1 LDKSMSIA
9 PDITDLVG
17 RTPLVRLNRLPERSG
32 CLAEVVAKLESFN
45 PTASVKD
52 RIAGSMVQAAE
63 QAGTIAPGRTV
74 LVEPTSGN
82 TGIALAMVAA
92 ARGYRLILTMPDTM
106 STERRAML
114 RAYGAEL
121 QLTPGNEGMQGALD
135 LAKELVSEI
144 PEAYLLQQ
152 FNNPANPAVHAA
164 TTAEEIWSDTKGE
177 IDALVAG
184 VGTGGTITGCARVLK
199 QRNPDLKVIAV
210 EPAASPVLAGGTPG
224 PHRIQGIGAGFV
236 PSVFD
241 QSLIDEILGVTDQDA
256 MEVGRRLAKEE
267 GLLSGVSSGAAVAA
281 ALRLGQR
288 PEMAGKRIVVILASF
303 GERYLSTPMFS
314 ASADGPARRDG
325 QL

>member
-1 LDKSMSIA
+1 MSIA

-17 RTPLVRLNRLPERSG
+17 RTPLVRLNRLPKRSG
-32 CLAEVVAKLESFN
+32 CLAELVAKLESFN

-135 LAKELVSEI
+135 LARELVSEI

-164 TTAEEIWSDTKGE
+164 TTAEEIWSDTGGE

-210 EPAASPVLAGGTPG
+210 EPAASPVLAGGAPG

-241 QSLIDEILGVTDQDA
+241 QSLIDEIVGVSDQEA
-256 MEVGRRLAKEE
+256 MEVGRRLAREE

-314 ASADGPARRDG
+314 ASADAPARRDG

>member
-1 LDKSMSIA
+1 MAIA
-9 PDITDLVG
+9 SDITALVG
-17 RTPLVRLNRLPERSG
+17 RTPLVRLNQLPKRSG

-63 QAGTIAPGRTV
+63 EAGTISPERTV

-135 LAKELVSEI
+135 LARELVTEI

-152 FNNPANPAVHAA
+152 FDNPANPAVHAA
-164 TTAEEIWSDTKGE
+164 TTAEEIWGDTGGAL
-177 IDALVAG
+177 DALVAG
-184 VGTGGTITGCARVLK
+184 VGTGGTITGCASVLK
-199 QRNPDLKVIAV
+199 QRNPDLKVFAV
-210 EPAASPVLAGGTPG
+210 EPEASPVLAGGLPG

-236 PSVFD
+236 PPVFD
-241 QSLIDEILGVTDQDA
+241 RRLIDEILPVSDQEA

-267 GLLSGVSSGAAVAA
+267 GLLSGVSSGAVVAA
-281 ALRLGQR
+281 ALRIGQR
-288 PEMAGKRIVVILASF
+288 PEMAGKRVVVILASF

-314 ASADGPARRDG
+314 ASSAVPPAWRDG

>member
-1 LDKSMSIA
+1 
-9 PDITDLVG
+9 
-17 RTPLVRLNRLPERSG
+17 
-32 CLAEVVAKLESFN
+32 
-45 PTASVKD
+45 
-52 RIAGSMVQAAE
+52 
-63 QAGTIAPGRTV
+63 
-74 LVEPTSGN
+74 
-82 TGIALAMVAA
+82 MVAA

-164 TTAEEIWSDTKGE
+164 TTAEEIWSDTNGE

-210 EPAASPVLAGGTPG
+210 EPAASPVLAGGAPG

-241 QSLIDEILGVTDQDA
+241 QGLIDEILGVSDQDA
-256 MEVGRRLAKEE
+256 MEVGRRLAREE

-281 ALRLGQR
+281 ALRIGQR
-288 PEMAGKRIVVILASF
+288 SEMAGKRIVVILASF

-314 ASADGPARRDG
+314 ASADAPARWDG

>member
-1 LDKSMSIA
+1 MSIA
-9 PDITDLVG
+9 PDITHLVG

-52 RIAGSMVQAAE
+52 RIAGSMIQAAE

-135 LAKELVSEI
+135 LAQELVSEI

-152 FNNPANPAVHAA
+152 FNNPANPAIHAA
-164 TTAEEIWSDTKGE
+164 TTAEEIWSDTEGE

-210 EPAASPVLAGGTPG
+210 EPASSPVLAGGAPG

-241 QSLIDEILGVTDQDA
+241 QGLIDEILGVSDQDA
-256 MEVGRRLAKEE
+256 MDVGRRLAKEE

-314 ASADGPARRDG
+314 ASADAPARRDG

>member
-1 LDKSMSIA
+1 MSIA
-9 PDITDLVG
+9 PDITNLVG
-17 RTPLVRLNRLPERSG
+17 CTPLVRLNRLPKRSG
-32 CLAEVVAKLESFN
+32 CLAELVAKLESFN

-135 LAKELVSEI
+135 LARELVSEI

-152 FNNPANPAVHAA
+152 FNNPANPEVHAA
-164 TTAEEIWSDTKGE
+164 TTAEEIWSDTGGE

-210 EPAASPVLAGGTPG
+210 EPAASPVLAGGAPG

-241 QSLIDEILGVTDQDA
+241 QSLIDEIVGVSDQEA
-256 MEVGRRLAKEE
+256 MEVGRRLAREE

-314 ASADGPARRDG
+314 ASAAAPARRDG